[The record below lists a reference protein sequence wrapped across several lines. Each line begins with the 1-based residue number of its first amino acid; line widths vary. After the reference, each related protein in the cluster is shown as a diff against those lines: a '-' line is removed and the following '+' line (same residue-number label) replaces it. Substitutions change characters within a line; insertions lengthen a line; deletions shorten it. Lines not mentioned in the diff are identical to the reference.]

1 MNATGVHLLK
11 AGIVL
16 QCQCHANLNCHNIG
30 LFGGSDPLTHG
41 VVPVCGAVPAT
52 SLCLVPRGVCQDVF
66 GVVCRVQHLNNFKKN
81 LDHMLV
87 AVHLGARLRVKGQ
100 EEDVHFLQNALD
112 DVTNF

>member
-1 MNATGVHLLK
+1 MHLLK

-16 QCQCHANLNCHNIG
+16 ECQCHTNLGCQFVG

-52 SLCLVPRGVCQDVF
+52 RLRLVPRSVCQDVF
-66 GVVCRVQHLNNFKKN
+66 GFVCRVQHLNNFEKN

-87 AVHLGARLRVKGQ
+87 AVHMGARLWVKGQ
-100 EEDVHFLQNALD
+100 EEDVHFLQNALN